1 MKKMNTFL
9 RICILVMFV
18 AVVFS
23 GCKKNED
30 PYAAYT
36 PAREAT
42 LISEWLA
49 QMAKDKKEVKT
60 TATGINYVVAKEG
73 TGDLVSTGKTLVVKY
88 TRTYTNGSVFDSS
101 AFYGDGTY
109 TYIHKDTDLTKRM
122 IQGWEEGIEVM
133 RKGGIATFLFPSSK
147 AYGSTGAGPIPP
159 NSPLLFVIE
168 VVDIK

>member
-1 MKKMNTFL
+1 MNTFL

-60 TATGINYVVAKEG
+60 TTTGINYIMTKEG
-73 TGDLVSTGKTLVVKY
+73 TGNLVTAGKTLVVKY
-88 TRTYTNGSVFDSS
+88 TGMYTDGTVFDSS
-101 AFYGDGTY
+101 ALRGDGTF
-109 TYIHKDTDLTKRM
+109 TYIHKTVRL